1 MSSQSAR
8 ARVPREGEWSC
19 DGAATA
25 DVGVPGV
32 SATGAGKTR
41 QERRRLQTRRR
52 IYEAAY
58 ELFVANGYD
67 ETTIEQIADHA
78 DVARATVFNHF
89 QRKSDLVSY
98 WARQRGET
106 LRTLTK
112 QLQQEGGSVRQ
123 LILTFLSVLA
133 TLTEHERRLSQVMI
147 AAQVRTGLPLSP
159 DWQRFSTE
167 PYTEAVQLGQKQ
179 GDIRA
184 DIDPEEAAALLRDAY
199 MGTLYRWLDGDVEP
213 PFALKPVLIARAD
226 MILDGIS
233 THATDTDVDDEELD
247 G

>member
-1 MSSQSAR
+1 MGSAQQTSGS
-8 ARVPREGEWSC
+8 RV
-19 DGAATA
+19 
-25 DVGVPGV
+25 V
-32 SATGAGKTR
+32 SASGASSSR

-58 ELFVANGYD
+58 RLFVANGYD

-98 WARQRGET
+98 WAKQRGET

-123 LILTFLSVLA
+123 LILTFVSVLA
-133 TLTEHERRLSQVMI
+133 NVTEQERRLSQVMI
-147 AAQVRTGLPLSP
+147 AAQVRTGLPLST
-159 DWQRFSTE
+159 DWQQFSTE
-167 PYTEAVQLGQKQ
+167 PYIEAMRLGQKQ
-179 GDIRA
+179 GEIRA
-184 DIDPEEAAALLRDAY
+184 DVDPEEAAALLRDAY
-199 MGTLYRWLDGDVEP
+199 MGTLYRWLDGGVEP
-213 PFALKPVLIARAD
+213 PFALKAVLVARAD

-233 THATDTDVDDEELD
+233 QDRAIDAGGGDEKFD
-247 G
+247 